1 MYQHYVVLV
10 QSRKENRGFPGV
22 SVGKESTCSARDPGL
37 IPGSGRSP
45 RDGNGNLLQNSW
57 LENPMDRGFWR
68 ASVHGVARVGKDLA
82 TKPPGNKTD
91 IIPVLKMVLEI

>member
-1 MYQHYVVLV
+1 
-10 QSRKENRGFPGV
+10 
-22 SVGKESTCSARDPGL
+22 
-37 IPGSGRSP
+37 
-45 RDGNGNLLQNSW
+45 
-57 LENPMDRGFWR
+57 MDRGFWR